1 MNIFAGLIDL
11 IYPPRCAECRSFIVH
26 GSDEDGVVSRNIC
39 PSCLADF
46 RTLDSPHCTICGR
59 PFASRAGGSHVCESC
74 LRRRPAFDTL
84 GVPYLYEGSLTTV
97 IHRFKYGGRRE
108 LVLSLGPLLSSF
120 ARAWAPA
127 EKASVVMPVP
137 LHPRRLRERGFN
149 QSKLLAAYVADDL
162 GTPLDFLS
170 LRRVRYTVPQT
181 GLRKTERRKNVRRA
195 FGLERPERVS
205 GQRVLLVDDVA
216 TTGNTLNECARVLL
230 KAKAEKVSAL
240 VLARTEN
247 PAM

>member
-1 MNIFAGLIDL
+1 MNIFARLIDL
-11 IYPPRCAECRSFIVH
+11 IYPHRCAECRSFIVH
-26 GSDEDGVVSRNIC
+26 DTDGDGVACRNIC
-39 PSCLADF
+39 FSCLANF
-46 RTLDSPHCTICGR
+46 HTLDSSHCTICGR
-59 PFASRAGGSHVCESC
+59 PFASRAGDSHVCETC

-84 GVPYLYEGSLTTV
+84 GAPYLYEGSLTTV
-97 IHRFKYGGRRE
+97 IHRFKYGGKRE

-127 EKASVVMPVP
+127 EKASLVMPVP

-149 QSKLLAAYVADDL
+149 QSKLLAAYVARDL

-170 LRRVRYTVPQT
+170 LRRVRYTIPQT

-205 GQRVLLVDDVA
+205 GKRVLLVDDVA

-240 VLARTEN
+240 VLARTAN